1 MKRALWTATFLGA
14 AFAATLVHGQD
25 TWVQIEAQPSLTEA
39 EGRARAYAG
48 AFPNVQGYRLSSGWY
63 AIVLGPFT
71 PEEAARQL
79 TLLTSERLIPADSF
93 IATEGALG
101 RRFWPAGLDTTA
113 PAETVSTPEAAPVDP
128 STADPSTTEPSTADP
143 STTELSATE
152 PVTVPAPAL
161 PEETVEE
168 ARRSES
174 ALSADERMDLQRAMQ
189 WFGVYQGAIDGSF
202 GKGTRA
208 AMARWQAGIGAPET
222 GILTTAQRG
231 DLVGRWTG
239 ERAAMG
245 IERVS
250 ETEAGIDIDLP
261 LGLVT
266 FDGYQPPF
274 AAFGEKDGSG
284 FQVLL
289 ISRRGDQKDLVAL
302 YERLQAMA
310 IMPMEG
316 ARSIGRASF
325 TIDGEGA
332 GKTAHAEAAL
342 EGGFIKGFAL
352 IAPTADSARRARV
365 LEAMQASFR
374 PVGSVALDE
383 NLGEPSSTS
392 AADLTS
398 GLDIRRPAISRTG
411 TFIDGAGTVLT
422 TGEVL
427 AGCTRV
433 TLDGRTDATVAFED
447 PTLGFA
453 VLKPVAPLAPRA
465 FAALAQTA
473 PRLDS
478 DVALAGY
485 SYEDKLSAPVVTTG
499 TFSEGQGLN
508 GEADLDRLTL
518 TTLAGDAGGAI
529 LNGSGAMIGMLLP
542 KKDEAGRALPRDVS
556 FALKAEVI
564 GKALEAQGLAFAA
577 ADRTGTLAAEDLAKL
592 ARDMTV
598 LVSCWK

>member
-48 AFPNVQGYRLSSGWY
+48 AFTNVQGYRLKSGWY

-79 TLLTSERLIPADSF
+79 ALLTSERLIPGDSF
-93 IATEGALG
+93 VATEGELG
-101 RRFWPAGLDTTA
+101 RRFWPAGLDAAA
-113 PAETVSTPEAAPVDP
+113 PAETTAAPEAP
-128 STADPSTTEPSTADP
+128 STEPP
-143 STTELSATE
+143 ATE
-152 PVTVPAPAL
+152 PAAAPTPVL

-208 AMARWQAGIGAPET
+208 AMASWQAEIGAPET

-231 DLVGRWTG
+231 DLTGRWTA
-239 ERAAMG
+239 ERATMG

-250 ETEAGIDIDLP
+250 EKEAGIDIDLP
-261 LGLVT
+261 LGLVK

-274 AAFGEKDGSG
+274 AAYGEKDGSG
-284 FQVLL
+284 YQVLL

-302 YERLQAMA
+302 YERLQAME

-325 TIDGEGA
+325 TIDGEGN

-352 IAPTADSARRARV
+352 IAPTDDSARRARV
-365 LEAMQASFR
+365 LEAMKASFK
-374 PVGSVALDE
+374 PAGSVALDE
-383 NLGEPSSTS
+383 NLGEPSSTT

-398 GLDIRRPAISRTG
+398 GLDIRRPAIARTG
-411 TFIDGAGTVLT
+411 AFIDGEGTVLT
-422 TGEVL
+422 TSEVL

-453 VLKPVAPLAPRA
+453 ILKPSAPLAPRA
-465 FAALAQTA
+465 FAALAPTA

-485 SYEDKLSAPVVTTG
+485 SYEDKLSAPVVSTG

-508 GEADLDRLTL
+508 GEAELDRLTL
-518 TTLAGDAGGAI
+518 TTLAGDAGGAV

-542 KKDEAGRALPRDVS
+542 KTDEAGRALPKDVS
-556 FALKAEVI
+556 FTLKGAAI
-564 GKALEAQGLAFAA
+564 GKALEAQGLTFTTS
-577 ADRTGTLAAEDLAKL
+577 DRTGTLAAEDLAKL

>member
-39 EGRARAYAG
+39 EDRARAYAG
-48 AFPNVQGYRLSSGWY
+48 AFTNVQGYRLKSGWY

-79 TLLTSERLIPADSF
+79 ALLTSERLIPGDSF
-93 IATEGALG
+93 VATEGELG
-101 RRFWPAGLDTTA
+101 RRFWPAGLDAAA
-113 PAETVSTPEAAPVDP
+113 PAETATAPEAPPTELA
-128 STADPSTTEPSTADP
+128 TAEPSTTEPVEA
-143 STTELSATE
+143 A
-152 PVTVPAPAL
+152 PAPVL

-189 WFGVYQGAIDGSF
+189 WFGVYKGAIDGSF

-208 AMARWQAGIGAPET
+208 AMADWQAQIGAPET
-222 GILTTAQRG
+222 GILTTAQRS
-231 DLVGRWTG
+231 DLAGRWAA

-250 ETEAGIDIDLP
+250 EKEAGIDIDLP
-261 LGLVT
+261 LGLVQ

-274 AAFGEKDGSG
+274 AAFGERDGSG
-284 FQVLL
+284 YQVLL

-302 YERLQAMA
+302 YERLQAME

-316 ARSIGRASF
+316 ERSIGRATFS
-325 TIDGEGA
+325 IDGEG
-332 GKTAHAEAAL
+332 GGRTAHAEAAL

-352 IAPTADSARRARV
+352 IAPTGDGARRARV
-365 LEAMQASFR
+365 LEVMKASFK
-374 PVGSVALDE
+374 PAGSVALDE
-383 NLGEPSSTS
+383 NLGEPSSTA

-398 GLDIRRPAISRTG
+398 GLDVRRPAISRTG
-411 TFIDGAGTVLT
+411 AFIDGAGTVLT
-422 TGEVL
+422 TSEVL

-433 TLDGRTDATVAFED
+433 TLDGRTEATVAFED

-453 VLKPVAPLAPRA
+453 ILKPSAPLAPRA
-465 FAALAQTA
+465 FASLAPTA

-485 SYEDKLSAPVVTTG
+485 SYEDKLSAPVVSTG

-508 GEADLDRLTL
+508 GEADIDRLTL
-518 TTLAGDAGGAI
+518 TTLAGDAGGAV

-542 KKDEAGRALPRDVS
+542 KADEAGRELPRDVS
-556 FALKAEVI
+556 FTLKGAAI
-564 GKALEAQGLAFAA
+564 GKALEAQGLAFATS
-577 ADRTGTLAAEDLAKL
+577 DRTGTLAAEDLAKL